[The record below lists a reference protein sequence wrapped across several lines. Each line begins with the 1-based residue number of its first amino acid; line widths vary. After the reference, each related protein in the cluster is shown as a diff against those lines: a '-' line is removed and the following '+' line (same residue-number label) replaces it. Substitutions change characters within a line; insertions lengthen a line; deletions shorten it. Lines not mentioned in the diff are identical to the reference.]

1 MELNQKQ
8 LLALAAIG
16 AAFWYF
22 TRKSPATA
30 AQAAVTPAAQ
40 PAPAGGGIWDGFGV
54 GGSLAQAMGQVA
66 ATAQPLPTPAGNNAQ
81 VITNTKAPVQT
92 TLPASQVAG
101 FGPGASSGAAATPTW
116 SPTRNEWETAPGVA
130 VDDSYAYGHLTPQQ
144 RGNKTDGQLTLS
156 ILGY

>member
-1 MELNQKQ
+1 MELNEKQ

-66 ATAQPLPTPAGNNAQ
+66 ATAQPLPTPASNNTQ
-81 VITNTKAPVQT
+81 VVTNTKAPVQ
-92 TLPASQVAG
+92 VAAPSATPV
-101 FGPGASSGAAATPTW
+101 FGPSGGGSVPINGMLMDGNGNWIPADQDKVKPYAGYTFGSSPNTG
-116 SPTRNEWETAPGVA
+116 
-130 VDDSYAYGHLTPQQ
+130 Q
-144 RGNKTDGQLTLS
+144 TDGQRAMS